1 MRDHALR
8 MGQQSEG
15 PEVPASVTRRRIG
28 AESETRTVTEAD
40 LQVLL
45 ASPELR
51 VHFSR
56 ARLGSAHYL
65 VVQSQTAFLKA
76 L

>member
-1 MRDHALR
+1 MFVFNHN
-8 MGQQSEG
+8 QQG
-15 PEVPASVTRRRIG
+15 AEVPTSVTCRRIG
-28 AESETRTVTEAD
+28 AERETMTAVVTDAD
-40 LQVLL
+40 LQVFL
-45 ASPELR
+45 ASPEWR
-51 VHFSR
+51 MQFSR